1 VIRLTPPRAGLTAAS
16 RMKTAHRVLAHCC
29 ALASMRGRL
38 GKTDKMDLRVAEQ
51 RLHDRSR
58 VAFAAAA
65 AAGQP
70 GRFHAFERG
79 GLLALLTTSP
89 GLGFLNSVSGLTQ
102 ESMNALPAVIAVF
115 TAAQVSSLS
124 LAADQPTSAL
134 AAGLRRLG
142 FVPAPPRPA
151 GTIDL
156 APRHSTPTA
165 APDLRLTEAG
175 TRDEERL
182 FLDTLIAG
190 YAASPEVSRFLRAEH
205 AAAGIRRFLA
215 WRGKTPVAAAAFS
228 LHGNVAV
235 LGGAATVP
243 AARRSGA
250 QTALLHYRLS
260 QAAADGARA
269 AAVTAAPDSA
279 SARNLAR
286 AGFTM
291 HSRPS
296 WKQDESATP
305 RRPGRKLHEGAQ

>member
-1 VIRLTPPRAGLTAAS
+1 
-16 RMKTAHRVLAHCC
+16 
-29 ALASMRGRL
+29 
-38 GKTDKMDLRVAEQ
+38 MDLRRAER

-58 VAFAAAA
+58 LAFAAAA

-70 GRFHAFERG
+70 GRFHAFERS

-89 GLGFLNSVSGLTQ
+89 GLGFLNSVSGLTE
-102 ESMNALPAVIAVF
+102 ESMDALLPVIAVF
-115 TAAQVSSLS
+115 TAAGVSSLS
-124 LAADQPTSAL
+124 FAADQPIPAL

-156 APRHSTPTA
+156 PARHSIPA
-165 APDLRLTEAG
+165 QARDLRLTEAG
-175 TRDEERL
+175 TKDEERL

-205 AAAGIRRFLA
+205 AAAGMRRFLA
-215 WRGKTPVAAAAFS
+215 WRGNTPVAAAAFS
-228 LHGNVAV
+228 VHGHVAV

-260 QAAADGARA
+260 QAAAAGAHA

-291 HSRPS
+291 HSRHS
-296 WKQDESATP
+296 WKA
-305 RRPGRKLHEGAQ
+305 G